1 MELKQYWSIV
11 RKRLW
16 LIALLVIVSGTAT
29 GLYSYLYAD
38 KQYEASTKLVV
49 NQKKETSA
57 LSAQLELAAINSNI
71 ELIKT
76 YKEIIKT
83 PRIMDKVAAQY
94 PDIGLTSDQLIKKVS
109 VSAVNDTQVMSVT
122 AGDVSYVQAAKI
134 VNAVSKVF
142 QQEVPL
148 ILQVDNV
155 SILNE
160 ASLKAK
166 PAPVSPKPNLNIAIS
181 LVLSLMIGLGIT
193 FLIDYLDD
201 TIKTEE
207 DVVEVFGVRALTLI
221 PRMKTSDIETVR
233 EKRGL
238 TTMVKRGERNV
249 ELDA

>member
-1 MELKQYWSIV
+1 MELKQYWNIV
-11 RKRLW
+11 KKRLW
-16 LIALLVIVSGTAT
+16 LIALLVIVSGAAT
-29 GLYSYLYAD
+29 GIYSYLYAD

-49 NQKKETSA
+49 SQKKETSA
-57 LSAQLELAAINSNI
+57 LMAQLELAAINSNI

-94 PDIGLTSDQLIKKVS
+94 PDIGLTADELIRKVS

-122 AGDVSYVQAAKI
+122 ASDVSYIQAAAI

-142 QQEVPL
+142 QEEVPL

-160 ASLKAK
+160 ANPKAK
-166 PAPVSPKPNLNIAIS
+166 PEPVSPKPNLNIAIS
-181 LVLSLMIGLGIT
+181 IVLSLMIGLGLT

-207 DVVEVFGVRALTLI
+207 DVAEVFGVRALTLI
-221 PRMKTSDIETVR
+221 PRMKTSDIETVSEQR
-233 EKRGL
+233 GLAAMKRG
-238 TTMVKRGERNV
+238 KHNV